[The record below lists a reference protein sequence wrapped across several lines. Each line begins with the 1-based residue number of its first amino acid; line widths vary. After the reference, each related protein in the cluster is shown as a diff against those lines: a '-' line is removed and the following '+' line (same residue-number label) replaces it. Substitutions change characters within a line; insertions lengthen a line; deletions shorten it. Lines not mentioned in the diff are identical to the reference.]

1 MVKPAIVVTLWH
13 AIVIKS
19 LAFARHASPPR
30 ECVSLRASCL
40 TTAPFRGWLTQF
52 PITEAAPAMLASRV
66 CANNTGPP
74 FCANI
79 CSLQVLF
86 LTPQQK
92 RACRKAVS
100 FFRPIEVRRDRGFLG
115 EPYMFWLP
123 HQLYMIRSHHWVCF
137 ALSRLIL

>member
-1 MVKPAIVVTLWH
+1 LVKPAIVVILWH

-19 LAFARHASPPR
+19 LAFARRASPPEP

-86 LTPQQK
+86 LTPQLK
-92 RACRKAVS
+92 KSPPEGGLLFPPYRGPAGH
-100 FFRPIEVRRDRGFLG
+100 RGFLAEG
-115 EPYMFWLP
+115 VHVLAAAPAIYD
-123 HQLYMIRSHHWVCF
+123 
-137 ALSRLIL
+137 